1 LLVYFIIFYFLGFF
15 LFAMLYAAVGSLIS
29 RTEDLAQ
36 AILPVTFLSLGSFYI
51 GIFGL
56 NSPTAGFVTAMSF
69 VPFFTPLIMFLRI
82 GMTDPALWQILIS
95 ILDLLLTILGVAWL
109 SAKIYRVGVLMYGKR
124 PGFKEVLKAMR
135 AYRA

>member
-1 LLVYFIIFYFLGFF
+1 
-15 LFAMLYAAVGSLIS
+15 MLYAAVGSLIS

-36 AILPVTFLSLGSFYI
+36 SVLPVTFLMLGSFYI

-56 NSPTAGFVTAMSF
+56 SNPTAGFVTAMSF

-82 GMTDPALWQILIS
+82 GMTDPAIWEIAVS
-95 ILDLLLTILGVAWL
+95 IAGLLVTIVIVGWL
-109 SAKIYRVGVLMYGKR
+109 SAKMYRVGVLMYGKK
-124 PGFKEVLKAMR
+124 PSFKEVFKAMM